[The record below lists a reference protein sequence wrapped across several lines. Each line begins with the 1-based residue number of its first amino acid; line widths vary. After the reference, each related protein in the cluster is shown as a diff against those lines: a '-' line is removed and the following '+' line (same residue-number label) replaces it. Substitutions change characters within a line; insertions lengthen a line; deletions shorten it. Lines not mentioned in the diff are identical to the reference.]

1 MANGTLM
8 RQEGLWR
15 AADNG
20 NLEDVRFFLNSGAII
35 NTEGQTAL
43 FLAAANGHTD
53 VTKLLL
59 ERGADPN
66 LRSRGYLPLV
76 IALEK
81 EHWADALALLNAGAD
96 PDPHEQFPSPLGKLV
111 KIQTPLEI
119 AAPSGSIEIV
129 AALLEKGARVSEG
142 AVEFAI
148 RGCNKPVVRA
158 LVASAPTALPRN
170 AIIPSRCPDILRFVQ
185 DKP

>member
-1 MANGTLM
+1 MAKGTLM

-35 NTEGQTAL
+35 NSEGQTAL

-111 KIQTPLEI
+111 KIQTPLES
-119 AAPSGSIEIV
+119 AAPS
-129 AALLEKGARVSEG
+129 
-142 AVEFAI
+142 
-148 RGCNKPVVRA
+148 
-158 LVASAPTALPRN
+158 
-170 AIIPSRCPDILRFVQ
+170 
-185 DKP
+185 